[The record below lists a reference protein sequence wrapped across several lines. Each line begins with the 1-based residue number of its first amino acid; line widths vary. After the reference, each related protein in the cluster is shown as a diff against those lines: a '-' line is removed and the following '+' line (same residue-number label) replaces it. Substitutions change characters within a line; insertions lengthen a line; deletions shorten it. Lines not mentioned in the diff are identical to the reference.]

1 MRIEAIPQ
9 VAIAHC
15 GSALSTSRK
24 AFSPAEYQKECS
36 MATARS
42 NAGCT
47 FGSQLDE
54 KDTLP
59 SGPVWEAVSSACA
72 RPGTAKEKMNERYKR
87 RRFMILSCDEVSWRL
102 LRASYCAPGVA
113 VR

>member
-42 NAGCT
+42 NVDCT
-47 FGSQLDE
+47 FGSQLDG

-59 SGPVWEAVSSACA
+59 SGPVWESVSSACA
-72 RPGTAKEKMNERYKR
+72 TPHTARHKRNERRNR
-87 RRFMILSCDEVSWRL
+87 RNFMVLSCT
-102 LRASYCAPGVA
+102 GV
-113 VR
+113 RGK